1 MNISFIGAGKVGTS
15 LGIYLKK
22 NNFNVLGYYSRSF
35 SSSEKA
41 SNLTNSIAFKTL
53 KATLKADIIF
63 ITVNDDSIKE
73 VAMNISRLNINLEN
87 KIFVHMSGALSSCE
101 IGVLKRETTDVVS
114 LHPIQ
119 AFADVSNSVEQLQN
133 TTFSIEGGDK
143 AIQKIKNILDKC
155 SNPYFI
161 LEENQKSLY
170 HASAC
175 VVSNYLVTLLDYG
188 FSILKHIGIPEE
200 LAINSFFPLIEAN
213 INNIKKSGTEKS
225 LTGPIARGDLD
236 TIKKHLE
243 AFKENDF
250 NNTHLYK
257 VMGDYTISLAQK
269 DKLKNNK
276 KALQISKL
284 LEENEYD

>member
-257 VMGDYTISLAQK
+257 VMGDYTISLAEK
-269 DKLKNNK
+269 NKLKNNK